1 MGDMNYIGGL
11 VKILE
16 FPKQKIINSNILV
29 THLRVQ
35 FPQVRKNCIVNLT
48 FWGNLAHDV
57 AMYYKMNDYIL
68 IEGYLSL
75 NEKLTLNENSQ
86 KLQKI
91 EITVLKVY
99 PFFLS
104 CDRSIIGISDR

>member
-1 MGDMNYIGGL
+1 MSDTNSIGGL

-16 FPKQKIINSNILV
+16 IPKQKIINNNILV
-29 THLRVQ
+29 TRLRVQ

-57 AMYYKMNDYIL
+57 ATYYKINDYIL

-75 NEKLTLNENSQ
+75 SEKPTLNVTSQ
-86 KLQKI
+86 KLKKI

-99 PFFLS
+99 PFLLS
-104 CDRSIIGISDR
+104 YDRSMIGISDR